1 MGNKGGESMV
11 GIKDIAKAAGVSP
24 STVSNVLNG
33 KKNVGEDTRKK
44 ILTLAEEM
52 HYVPNVAGKL
62 LKTRENKTILFV
74 FSDFDRSF
82 YLNVLKGINDY
93 LKDKEYDL
101 LICTQRSCEKFM
113 RNNMTSGCIILDA
126 SLDDSVVARCANE
139 HYPIVVLDRIIDS
152 DYVKSVIV
160 DNYHAMC
167 DLVQDL
173 IDREYRRFAFVGGL
187 ESTVDNQ
194 ERYRAFRDTLK
205 KNNIHFPQKNYF
217 SGDYREKSG
226 YTAAKI
232 LALTDIPPEVLVC
245 ANDNM
250 AIGAI
255 KAFRED
261 NIRVPEDIA
270 VTGFDD
276 NEYAHEIGLT
286 TVTVPD
292 YERGYLAA
300 LYLVE
305 TLKGKETAGVFRIS
319 AKIKNR
325 KSVLVKRNKKQVNR

>member
-1 MGNKGGESMV
+1 MV

-33 KKNVGEDTRKK
+33 KKNVGEETRRK
-44 ILTLAEEM
+44 ILALAEEM
-52 HYVPNVAGKL
+52 HYIPNEAGKI

-113 RNNMTSGCIILDA
+113 RNNMSSGCIILDA
-126 SLDDSVVARCANE
+126 SMNDDIIRRCASE
-139 HYPIVVLDRIIDS
+139 KYPIVVLDRILDS
-152 DYVKSVIV
+152 PYVKSVIV
-160 DNYHAMC
+160 DNYRAMC
-167 DLVQDL
+167 DMVQDI
-173 IDREYRRFAFVGGL
+173 IDRGYRKFAFVGGIEKTTDTL
-187 ESTVDNQ
+187 
-194 ERYRAFRDTLK
+194 ERYQGFCDTLK

-217 SGDYREKSG
+217 CGDYREKSG

-232 LALTDIPPEVLVC
+232 LALTEFPPEVLIC
-245 ANDNM
+245 ANDSM

-255 KAFRED
+255 KAFQEE

-276 NEYAHEIGLT
+276 NERAREMGLT

-305 TLKGKETAGVFRIS
+305 AMKGKETASMFRIS

-325 KSVLVKRNKKQVNR
+325 KTVLVKKK

>member
-1 MGNKGGESMV
+1 MV

-33 KKNVGEDTRKK
+33 KKNVGESTRKR
-44 ILTLAEEM
+44 ILELVEEM
-52 HYVPNVAGKL
+52 HYYPNEAGKL
-62 LKTRENKTILFV
+62 LKTKENHTILFV

-113 RNNMTSGCIILDA
+113 RNSISSGCIILDA
-126 SLDDSVVARCANE
+126 SLDDETVIRCANE
-139 HYPIVVLDRIIDS
+139 NYPIVVLDRIVDS
-152 DYVKSVIV
+152 PYVKSVIM
-160 DNYHAMC
+160 DNYNPMC
-167 DLVQDL
+167 EMIQD
-173 IDREYRRFAFVGGL
+173 IVDRGYRRFAFLSGI
-187 ESTVDNQ
+187 ESSTDTV
-194 ERYRAFRDTLK
+194 ERYQAFRDTLE
-205 KNNIHFPQKNYF
+205 KNHIHFPRKNFF

-226 YTAAKI
+226 YTAGKI
-232 LALTDIPPEVLVC
+232 LALTDVLPDVLVC

-255 KAFRED
+255 KAFREN

-276 NEYAHEIGLT
+276 IEKAQEIGLT
-286 TVTVPD
+286 TITVPD

-305 TLKGKETAGVFRIS
+305 GLKGKDISRIFRIS

-325 KSVLVKRNKKQVNR
+325 KTVLVKSSK

>member
-1 MGNKGGESMV
+1 MV

-33 KKNVGEDTRKK
+33 KKNVGEDTRRK
-44 ILTLAEEM
+44 ILALAEEM
-52 HYVPNVAGKL
+52 HYVPNEAGKI
-62 LKTRENKTILFV
+62 LKTKENKTILFV

-113 RNNMTSGCIILDA
+113 RNNMSSGCIILDA
-126 SLDDSVVARCANE
+126 SLDDATVNRCANE
-139 HYPIVVLDRIIDS
+139 NYPIVVLDRILDS
-152 DYVKSVIV
+152 PFVKSVIV

-167 DLVQDL
+167 DMVQDI
-173 IDREYRRFAFVGGL
+173 IDRGYRKFAFLSGIEKTTDTL
-187 ESTVDNQ
+187 
-194 ERYRAFRDTLK
+194 ERYQAFRDTLK

-217 SGDYREKSG
+217 LGDYREKSG

-232 LALTDIPPEVLVC
+232 LSLTEVLPDVLIC

-255 KAFRED
+255 KAFREN

-276 NEYAHEIGLT
+276 NERAKEMGLT

-305 TLKGKETAGVFRIS
+305 ALKGKESASMFRIS

-325 KSVLVKRNKKQVNR
+325 KTVLVKKQ

>member
-1 MGNKGGESMV
+1 MV
-11 GIKDIAKAAGVSP
+11 GIKDIAREAGVSP

-33 KKNVGEDTRKK
+33 KKNVGEKTRSR
-44 ILTLAEEM
+44 ILALAEEM
-52 HYVPNVAGKL
+52 HYVPNEAGKS
-62 LKTRENKTILFV
+62 LKTKENKTILFV

-93 LKDKEYDL
+93 LKDKGYDL

-113 RNNMTSGCIILDA
+113 NNSMSSGCIILDS
-126 SLDDSVVARCANE
+126 SLDDSVVQRFASQD
-139 HYPIVVLDRIIDS
+139 YPIVVLDRIIDS
-152 DYVKSVIV
+152 PYVKSVIV
-160 DNYHAMC
+160 DNYHSMC
-167 DLVQDL
+167 EMVQNI
-173 IDREYRRFAFVGGL
+173 IDWGYRRFAFVGGL
-187 ESTVDNQ
+187 EKTTDTL
-194 ERYRAFRDTLK
+194 ERYQAFRDTLE
-205 KNNIHFPQKNYF
+205 KNSIHFSQKNYF

-232 LALTDIPPEVLVC
+232 LALTEVMPEVLVC

-261 NIRVPEDIA
+261 NIRVPEDIG

-276 NEYAHEIGLT
+276 NERAHEMGLT
-286 TVTVPD
+286 TITVPD

-300 LYLVE
+300 LYLLE
-305 TLKGKETAGVFRIS
+305 ELKGKETAGMFRIS
-319 AKIKNR
+319 AKIKYR
-325 KSVLVKRNKKQVNR
+325 KTILHKNSKK

>member
-1 MGNKGGESMV
+1 MV

-33 KKNVGEDTRKK
+33 KKNVGENTRRK
-44 ILTLAEEM
+44 ILALAEEM
-52 HYVPNVAGKL
+52 HYVPNEAGKI
-62 LKTRENKTILFV
+62 LKTKENKTILFV

-113 RNNMTSGCIILDA
+113 RNNMSSGCIILDA
-126 SLDDSVVARCANE
+126 SLDDATVNRCANE
-139 HYPIVVLDRIIDS
+139 HYPIVVLDRILDS
-152 DYVKSVIV
+152 PYVKSVIV

-167 DLVQDL
+167 DLMQDI
-173 IDREYRRFAFVGGL
+173 IDRGYRKFAFLSGI
-187 ESTVDNQ
+187 EKTTDTM
-194 ERYRAFRDTLK
+194 ERYQAFRDTLK

-217 SGDYREKSG
+217 LGDYREKSG

-232 LALTDIPPEVLVC
+232 LALTEVLPDVLIC

-250 AIGAI
+250 AIGAM
-255 KAFRED
+255 KAFKED

-276 NEYAHEIGLT
+276 NERAKELGLT

-305 TLKGKETAGVFRIS
+305 ALKGKESASMFRIS

-325 KSVLVKRNKKQVNR
+325 KTVLVKRR

>member
-1 MGNKGGESMV
+1 MEKGDNDMV

-33 KKNVGEDTRKK
+33 KKNAGEETRKK
-44 ILTLAEEM
+44 ILALAEEM
-52 HYVPNVAGKL
+52 HYIPNEAGKI

-74 FSDFDRSF
+74 FSDFDRNF

-93 LKDKEYDL
+93 LRDKEYDF
-101 LICTQRSCEKFM
+101 LICTQRSCEKYM
-113 RNNMTSGCIILDA
+113 RNNMSSGCIILDA
-126 SLDDSVVARCANE
+126 SMNDDFIYRYANE
-139 HYPIVVLDRIIDS
+139 HYPIVVLDRILDS
-152 DYVKSVIV
+152 PYIKSVVV
-160 DNYHAMC
+160 DNYYAMC
-167 DLVQDL
+167 DMVQDI
-173 IDREYRRFAFVGGL
+173 IDRGYRKFAFIGGI
-187 ESTVDNQ
+187 EKTTDTM
-194 ERYRAFRDTLK
+194 ERYQGFYDTLK

-217 SGDYREKSG
+217 VGDYREKSG

-232 LALTDIPPEVLVC
+232 LALTDVLPDALIC
-245 ANDNM
+245 ANDDM

-255 KAFRED
+255 KAFREE
-261 NIRVPEDIA
+261 NIRVPDDIA

-276 NEYAHEIGLT
+276 NERAGEMGLT
-286 TVTVPD
+286 TITVPD

-305 TLKGKETAGVFRIS
+305 ALKGKETASMFRIS

-325 KSVLVKRNKKQVNR
+325 KTVLVKKK